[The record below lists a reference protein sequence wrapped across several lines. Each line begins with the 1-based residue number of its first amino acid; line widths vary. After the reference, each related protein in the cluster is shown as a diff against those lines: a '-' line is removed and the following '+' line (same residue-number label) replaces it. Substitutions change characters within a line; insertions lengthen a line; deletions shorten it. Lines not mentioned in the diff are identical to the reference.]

1 MGGTSASDAPYRG
14 IGYATVSNQPGKTL
28 AQKQL
33 MAIRASRL
41 MAMRDLAE
49 KIHGL
54 NVDAYT
60 SVAEGTMLNDSM
72 RGSVMGLV
80 RDARVVSITPIRSNV
95 YETILEI
102 GGSERQVHN
111 SGQPDNPGTS
121 RPLLSSNLTG
131 ANELDISSQ
140 PVSKKPTASDVKNQN
155 KTILIGNTI
164 IRPENESNNSGG
176 K

>member
-1 MGGTSASDAPYRG
+1 MSASDGPYRG

-41 MAMRDLAE
+41 MAMRELAE

-54 NVDAYT
+54 NIDAYT
-60 SVAEGTMLNDSM
+60 SVAEGTMLNDSL

-102 GGSERQVHN
+102 GGSERQVYN
-111 SGQPDNPGTS
+111 SGPADNSGTS
-121 RPLLSSNLTG
+121 RPRLGSNRNG
-131 ANELDISSQ
+131 ENELDISSQ
-140 PVSKKPTASDVKNQN
+140 PVSKKPTANDVKNKN
-155 KTILIGNTI
+155 KTIFIGNTI
-164 IRPENESNNSGG
+164 IRPESESNNNGG
-176 K
+176 N